1 MTAFATSTTL
11 CVDQLHTPRPPFP
24 TVVWLAEPLKKY
36 IFSWIFKENRK
47 ENLTN
52 QTKHNLRQ
60 CSQPAASRNTFQF
73 LRKKRNKTKTIRH
86 MVIDDEKRRLGQR
99 RKINHGKKTS
109 KKRQTIVHISD
120 CFLDVKKGDKL
131 EKNRFVCFLL
141 FCFVFSPVRL
151 GW

>member
-1 MTAFATSTTL
+1 
-11 CVDQLHTPRPPFP
+11 
-24 TVVWLAEPLKKY
+24 
-36 IFSWIFKENRK
+36 
-47 ENLTN
+47 
-52 QTKHNLRQ
+52 
-60 CSQPAASRNTFQF
+60 
-73 LRKKRNKTKTIRH
+73 

-131 EKNRFVCFLL
+131 EKIRFVFFLL
-141 FCFVFSPVRL
+141 FCFVFSPVRR